1 MSAYICPMRNSGK
14 QIFLFLCLGFG
25 LFSGKISAQEIV
37 VNEYYNASAQSDE
50 WTELVVVKDDL
61 DLRGWYMG
69 DNNAATNS
77 WQPKI
82 RFSTSASLWN
92 HLRAGTVIIIDHAT
106 GTDASN
112 CDDVTK
118 YDYDKSDGFLRVCC
132 RNPDYF
138 EGGSTTTLY
147 LADGGDFVQLV
158 NPSGKMVHGIG
169 HDANPGGSVI
179 GTPCYSTS
187 ANWTDISAANG
198 DTPPC
203 PNGPFT
209 YYKFGMQAPTSL
221 KMVSGTLAGF
231 SSGLQSTTSNGIIDT
246 TDTPFEGIGNGSA
259 NNPWLID
266 LRAPDFTAQTIC
278 PVGLPQG
285 AISLTWNNMT
295 DPVSSDQTCGYMV
308 VRNTTDNFGLPSQGK
323 EYSVG
328 STYGSGIQNVTV
340 AALLDNSGAATTTY
354 TETGAGNFFYRV
366 FPYRYKN
373 TLGFEHPTRGRTYNT
388 VDFVKVNASGMPE
401 IPVINDTLCS
411 PGLATLV
418 VPPLAMPNP
427 GGIAWYENAN
437 GGSPI
442 LINKDTLRFA
452 VSQTTSFWVEFP
464 NSSWCNGQRI
474 EVKAL
479 VQPLICPYTSP
490 DSVCEGVPAIVIGD
504 TRPDLHYK
512 WTNISAPTAVTFSG
526 KDSSL
531 FSISTPS
538 TNKKEWVVFSLSC
551 TNNQGCESKTI
562 RDSIY
567 TVPFE
572 CSLYSL
578 PDVAVPGKP
587 LLVKVKSDRNPW
599 QVAEWMVSK
608 SEVLDKTFT
617 SLNLIPEST
626 SPEVKAEIHVLD
638 PRDGIVCKAIRSL
651 PNGIINLVLGN
662 GSPENRFLDFGSKE
676 IQYLHIFN
684 RWGQKVGE
692 FGAGYRKEWPDDKVD
707 SGVYFYQAGT
717 IGGLVLSGWVE
728 LNR

>member
-1 MSAYICPMRNSGK
+1 MSAYICLMRNLGTRM
-14 QIFLFLCLGFG
+14 FLFFGLGFG
-25 LFSGKISAQEIV
+25 LFSTKIRAQEII
-37 VNEYYNASAQSDE
+37 VNEYKNASAQNDE

-69 DNNAATNS
+69 DNNSSTSS

-82 RFSTSASLWN
+82 RFSTSAPLWN

-106 GTDASN
+106 GTDDSN

-132 RNPDYF
+132 RNPSYF
-138 EGGSTTTLY
+138 EGGGTSTLF
-147 LADGGDFVQLV
+147 LSEGGDFVQLV

-169 HDANPGGSVI
+169 HDADPNGSVI

-187 ANWTDISAANG
+187 ANWTDINTANG

-203 PNGPFT
+203 PDGPFT
-209 YYKFGMQAPTSL
+209 FYEFGIQSTSSL
-221 KMVSGTLAGF
+221 IMLSGTLAGF
-231 SSGLQSTTSNGIIDT
+231 SSGIQSTTSNGKLELSE
-246 TDTPFEGIGNGSA
+246 TPFEGIGNGSA
-259 NNPWLID
+259 NNQWLTD
-266 LRAPDFTAQTIC
+266 LRAPDFTFQTIC
-278 PVGLPQG
+278 PVKLDNFT
-285 AISLTWNNMT
+285 INFTWNNMT
-295 DPVSSDQTCGYMV
+295 DPVSTDQTCGYMV
-308 VRNTTDNFGLPSQGK
+308 VRNTTDNFGLPAQGK
-323 EYSVG
+323 EYSIG
-328 STYGSGIQNVTV
+328 STYGSGIQTVTV
-340 AALLDNSGAATTTY
+340 VALLDNTGAATTTY
-354 TETGAGNFFYRV
+354 TEPGTGDFFYRV

-373 TLGFEHPTRGRTYNT
+373 TMGFEHPTRGRTYNT
-388 VDFVKVNASGMPE
+388 VDFVKVNGSSMPA

-418 VPPLAMPNP
+418 VPPIPMPNP

-479 VQPLICPYTSP
+479 VQPLLCPYTSP

-504 TRPDLHYK
+504 TRPDLNYK
-512 WTNISAPTAVTFSG
+512 WTPISGPTAVSFSG
-526 KDSSL
+526 EDSSL

-551 TNNQGCESKTI
+551 TNNQGCQSQTI
-562 RDSIY
+562 QDSIY

-626 SPEVKAEIHVLD
+626 SPEVKAEIHILD

-651 PNGIINLVLGN
+651 PTGIINLVLSN

-676 IQYLHIFN
+676 IQYLQIFN
-684 RWGQKVGE
+684 RWGQKVSD
-692 FGAGYRKEWPDDKVD
+692 FGAGYKKEWPDDKVD

-717 IGGLVLSGWVE
+717 KGGVVLSGWVE
-728 LNR
+728 LIR